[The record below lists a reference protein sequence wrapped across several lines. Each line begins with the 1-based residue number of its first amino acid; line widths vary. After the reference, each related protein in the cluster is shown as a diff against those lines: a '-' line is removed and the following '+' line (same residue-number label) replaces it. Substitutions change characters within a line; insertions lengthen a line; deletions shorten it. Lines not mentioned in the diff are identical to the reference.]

1 MTLVLTRTNNDCP
14 SRFTTID
21 ADTIIWACEAPN
33 LASAGYG
40 EHVWLLELNEPETE
54 GKYYYTPEWK
64 NGDIP
69 DSWEYG
75 VHDTKPF
82 VCFRQGLI
90 RKVWY
95 VGKVGEERRLDWKR
109 ISRVQKTDSF
119 VVGSSIKAGAK
130 RRALIRKVKAVAVA
144 ATLLATGFVARPVI
158 SDVAT
163 HAVAT
168 ARYALCDSMSC
179 RIDKS
184 QGAPNPFL
192 NK

>member
-1 MTLVLTRTNNDCP
+1 MSLVLTRTNNDSP

-21 ADTIIWACEAPN
+21 SDTIIWACEAPN
-33 LASAGYG
+33 LAGEAYG
-40 EHVWLLELNEPETE
+40 NHVWLLELSEPETE

-75 VHDTKPF
+75 VHDTKPM

-90 RKVWY
+90 RKIWY

-109 ISRVQKTDSF
+109 ISRVQKGDSF

-130 RRALIRKVKAVAVA
+130 RRALTKKIKAVAIGV
-144 ATLLATGFVARPVI
+144 TLLATGFVARPAI
-158 SDVAT
+158 SDVANY
-163 HAVAT
+163 AVAT
-168 ARYALCDSMSC
+168 ARYAMCDSMSC
-179 RIDKS
+179 RFDKA
-184 QGAPNPFL
+184 QKAPNPFL